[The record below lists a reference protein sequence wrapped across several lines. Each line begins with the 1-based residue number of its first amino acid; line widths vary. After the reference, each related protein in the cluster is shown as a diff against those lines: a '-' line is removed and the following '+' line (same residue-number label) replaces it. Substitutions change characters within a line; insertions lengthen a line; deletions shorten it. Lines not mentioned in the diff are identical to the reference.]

1 MFSIISAEELHILNI
16 ILIFTVNTL
25 FVVVSFD
32 LILEVDVHVLAL
44 LHFRTPL
51 LLLMIYHEKTR
62 LNANPNPKGVYES
75 AIAPI
80 SSVNEQGSLPS
91 RHGASTHVF
100 SFVFIS
106 QCTMGVFIV
115 RLNWDFWKYGF
126 WSRNRSAYFVDKVL
140 QNGD

>member
-51 LLLMIYHEKTR
+51 LLLMIDHEKTR
-62 LNANPNPKGVYES
+62 LNANRNRNPNPKGVYES
-75 AIAPI
+75 AIALI
-80 SSVNEQGSLPS
+80 SSVN
-91 RHGASTHVF
+91 
-100 SFVFIS
+100 
-106 QCTMGVFIV
+106 
-115 RLNWDFWKYGF
+115 
-126 WSRNRSAYFVDKVL
+126 
-140 QNGD
+140 